1 VVTVGWKT
9 SYQAIFTALKTLL
22 EADSNIER
30 AFTGEQFRLTKL
42 PMAIVNPGE
51 TTFTPGG
58 LVGGTRQFQVE
69 LYFDVLCLVR
79 ETEPADWFAEV
90 MTVTG
95 AVVDVL
101 NADRTLSGTV
111 KDCYPVFHAPGE
123 IRTADKLYYGGVVRG
138 FARFFYSP

>member
-1 VVTVGWKT
+1 LGWKT
-9 SYQAIFTALKTLL
+9 SYEAVFTALKTLL
-22 EADSNIER
+22 EANSNIER

-58 LVGGTRQFQVE
+58 LVGGTRHFQVE
-69 LYFDVLCLVR
+69 LFFDVLCLVR

-101 NADRTLSGTV
+101 NARASSSKPRTPTTGMRRRSG
-111 KDCYPVFHAPGE
+111 
-123 IRTADKLYYGGVVRG
+123 
-138 FARFFYSP
+138 SPPAS